1 MPPPPLPHL
10 SKLNFPLRF
19 LSSSTPFHS
28 SYASRFKNLSKYCI
42 LNISAAGTAAL
53 LPKIPQV
60 SSVFLKGGFWGEKNG
75 ITSFDCSDRDL
86 VKRIRAAPRPCTE
99 INSLKGNI
107 ICGISRIPNEN
118 RDPSVPRSLVGADTD
133 CIDSHCSKGK
143 NVATGNKKVHGGDK
157 DIKILDISGGCV
169 VSQSVDELDIVDND
183 LVDNTV
189 DIVHPEDDALRPIDK
204 IAGRHSVDANF
215 MDLEGRRTV
224 NSISAEADGCG
235 KLDSLQEN
243 MILGMAEVVNENK
256 FPSLEHSVDKNPV
269 DLMIIGGG
277 ELELGS
283 SKVSDEE
290 NEPNLLDL
298 HRGNAVQC
306 INVEENDELGD
317 SFHADTSRTVSE
329 TGLDCPRDGKDCNG
343 DEVNASPE
351 GTQTDI
357 SSYNNDLDDQ
367 NADNFVLSQSGS
379 IDCTILPDSEESRV
393 FGVDRSAKLKK
404 VDECAHMSGGPDSI
418 RACPCSFCTK
428 AAYIWLDLHQQDI
441 KARLSAIKKSQ
452 KEAII
457 LAERSCRNM
466 VADKH
471 GAESSSRVS
480 KLESHL
486 TYQWRSLFQ
495 HMADIWEEEGNKL

>member
-1 MPPPPLPHL
+1 MMAEENT
-10 SKLNFPLRF
+10 SG
-19 LSSSTPFHS
+19 T
-28 SYASRFKNLSKYCI
+28 SRSVLGDLTNRIGKR
-42 LNISAAGTAAL
+42 G
-53 LPKIPQV
+53 V
-60 SSVFLKGGFWGEKNG
+60 SGREKNG

-86 VKRIRAAPRPCTE
+86 VKRIRAAPRLCTE

-118 RDPSVPRSLVGADTD
+118 RDPSVPRSSVGADTD

-143 NVATGNKKVHGGDK
+143 NVATGNTKVHGGDK
-157 DIKILDISGGCV
+157 DIKILDISGGCF

-204 IAGRHSVDANF
+204 IAGEYD
-215 MDLEGRRTV
+215 
-224 NSISAEADGCG
+224 
-235 KLDSLQEN
+235 
-243 MILGMAEVVNENK
+243 LGMAEVVNENK

-379 IDCTILPDSEESRV
+379 IDCTILPDSQESRV

-495 HMADIWEEEGNKL
+495 HMADIWEEEGNKLEASLLPLAELREKCKTDLELLNSKLSDKP